1 MKKIWTLLSVMVVAL
16 ILGACA
22 SGRDSASDGGDVA
35 DEKPVVTVSTSFL
48 RDMVEQLAGDR
59 VTVETIIPAGED
71 PHGYLARPQD
81 LEKIQGADLILYHG
95 LHLEAQMVKALEA
108 TGLAVTK
115 DFTDEDLAMVDQDEE
130 SEVDPHFWFDIAL
143 YQKAVSTVA
152 AELVTLTGDESINDA
167 ATAYMEEL
175 TELDNWAQAE
185 IDSIPEGQRYLITPH
200 DAFNYFSQRYG
211 IEVVAPQGI
220 STQSEASNADIS
232 AIASFIVEN
241 EVPAVFAESTTDPAR
256 MQRIQ
261 EAVSAAGGEVIV
273 VSGEGQELFSDSLA
287 SEGQEGD
294 AYIDM
299 FKHNVNLIVSNL
311 K

>member
-22 SGRDSASDGGDVA
+22 SDGDSASEGGGAA
-35 DEKPVVTVSTSFL
+35 DKKPVVTVSTSFL
-48 RDMVEQLAGDR
+48 RDMVEQLARDQ

-71 PHGYLARPQD
+71 PHGYLARPDD
-81 LEKIQGADLILYHG
+81 LKKIQGAGLVLYHG

-108 TGLAVTK
+108 TGVAVTK
-115 DFTDEDLAMVDQDEE
+115 DFTDEDLTMVNQDEE
-130 SEVDPHFWFDIAL
+130 SEVDPHFWFDITL
-143 YQKAVSTVA
+143 YQKAVDTVA
-152 AELVTLTGDESINDA
+152 AELVSLTGDESINDA
-167 ATAYMEEL
+167 ATAYKEEL

-232 AIASFIVEN
+232 AIASFIVEH
-241 EVPAVFAESTTDPAR
+241 EVPAIFAESTTDPAR
-256 MQRIQ
+256 MKRIQ
-261 EAVSAAGGEVIV
+261 EAVSAAGGEVTV
-273 VSGEGQELFSDSLA
+273 VSGEGQELFSDSLT

-294 AYIDM
+294 TYIDM
-299 FKHNVNLIVSNL
+299 FKHNVSLIVSNL

>member
-1 MKKIWTLLSVMVVAL
+1 MKKIWKLLSVMVVAL
-16 ILGACA
+16 ALGACA
-22 SGRDSASDGGDVA
+22 SGGDSASDGGDAA
-35 DEKPVVTVSTSFL
+35 DKKPVVTVSTSFL
-48 RDMVEQLAGDR
+48 RDMVEQLAGDQ

-71 PHGYLARPQD
+71 PHGYLARPDD
-81 LEKIQGADLILYHG
+81 LKKIQGADLVLYHG
-95 LHLEAQMVKALEA
+95 LHLEAQMVEALEA
-108 TGLAVTK
+108 TGVAVTK
-115 DFTDEDLAMVDQDEE
+115 DFTDEDLTMVDQDGE
-130 SEVDPHFWFDIAL
+130 SEVDPHFWFDITL
-143 YQKAVSTVA
+143 YQKAVDTVA
-152 AELVTLTGDESINDA
+152 AELVTLTGDESINDT
-167 ATAYMEEL
+167 ATAYKEEL
-175 TELDNWAQAE
+175 TELDTWAQAE

-220 STQSEASNADIS
+220 STQAEASNADIS
-232 AIASFIVEN
+232 TIASFIAEN
-241 EVPAVFAESTTDPAR
+241 EVPAIFAESTTDPAR

-261 EAVSAAGGEVIV
+261 EAVNADGGEVTV

-294 AYIDM
+294 TYINM

>member
-22 SGRDSASDGGDVA
+22 SGRDSASDRGDVA

-48 RDMVEQLAGDR
+48 RDMVEQLARDQ

-71 PHGYLARPQD
+71 PHGYLARPDD
-81 LEKIQGADLILYHG
+81 LKKIQGADLVLYHG

-108 TGLAVTK
+108 TGVAVTK
-115 DFTDEDLAMVDQDEE
+115 DFTEEDLTMVNQDGE
-130 SEVDPHFWFDIAL
+130 SEVDPHFWFDITL
-143 YQKAVSTVA
+143 YQKAVDTVA
-152 AELVTLTGDESINDA
+152 AELVSLTGDESINDA
-167 ATAYMEEL
+167 AMAYKEEL
-175 TELDNWAQAE
+175 TELDIWAQAE

-241 EVPAVFAESTTDPAR
+241 EVPAIFAESTTDPTR

-261 EAVSAAGGEVIV
+261 EAVSADSGEVTV

-294 AYIDM
+294 TYIDM
-299 FKHNVNLIVSNL
+299 LKHNVNLIVSNL

>member
-48 RDMVEQLAGDR
+48 RDMVEQLAGDQ

-81 LEKIQGADLILYHG
+81 LEKIQGADLVLYHG
-95 LHLEAQMVKALEA
+95 LQLEAQMVKALEA
-108 TGLAVTK
+108 TGVAVTK
-115 DFTDEDLAMVDQDEE
+115 DFTDEDVTMVDQDEE
-130 SEVDPHFWFDIAL
+130 SEVDPHFWFDITL
-143 YQKAVSTVA
+143 YQKAVDTVA

-167 ATAYMEEL
+167 ATAYKEAL
-175 TELDNWAQAE
+175 TELDTWAQAE
-185 IDSIPEGQRYLITPH
+185 IDSIPQGQRYLITPH

-220 STQSEASNADIS
+220 STQAEASNADIS

-261 EAVSAAGGEVIV
+261 EAVSAAGGEVTV

-294 AYIDM
+294 TYIDM